1 MRRFRKPVFIV
12 VLCVVLYLIATNAG
26 AGWLYV
32 VAAAL
37 AALVLVSAL
46 FPLWNVRGIRTSRKA
61 PVVVTAGEPFECSLE
76 LKNTGRLAR
85 HLLEVEDDL
94 AGDAGRA
101 VVVRLGRGETEVVRY
116 GISNPVR
123 GIYSGGEVTVESG
136 APFGLFFARRRARVA
151 SDVVVYPRT
160 WSVAGLPPS
169 ASLDAERKD
178 RSEAPTLRRGLGGE
192 FWGIRDYRTG
202 DPARLIAWKKS
213 TRGLALGKLA
223 VLELAEETHPP
234 LVVVMNLDPRAPKE
248 AREAVISAGASLLL
262 YGLREGREVRADA
275 GAQRL
280 PFPED
285 PDPDKVLTWCA
296 GLAASRPPDPEGASV
311 EVRPSIKKIAGGK
324 PRPSEPP
331 DVSEA
336 QAVVLVSCHELA
348 GGTPGPWM
356 TPAEED
362 EFVRMT
368 EAGGRRVIGSAEAS
382 RSHGGSLEAG
392 VAEVQAAG
400 EAA

>member
-1 MRRFRKPVFIV
+1 MKKLRKPIFAV

-32 VAAAL
+32 VSAAI
-37 AALVLVSAL
+37 AAVIVVSAL
-46 FPLWNVRGIRTSRKA
+46 APWWNVRGIESSRKA
-61 PVVVTAGEPFECSLE
+61 PVVATAGRPFECSLH
-76 LKNTGRLAR
+76 LRNTGRLAR
-85 HLLEVEDDL
+85 HLLEVNDDF
-94 AGDAGRA
+94 AGDRGRA
-101 VVVRLGRGETEVVRY
+101 MVVRLRRGGTEVVRY
-116 GISNPVR
+116 GIENPVR
-123 GIYSGGEVTVESG
+123 GIYSGGEITVESG
-136 APFGLFFARRRARVA
+136 APFGLFFARRKTRVA
-151 SDVVVYPRT
+151 SSVVVYPRT

-178 RSEAPTLRRGLGGE
+178 QSEAPTLRRGLGGE
-192 FWGIRDYRTG
+192 FWGIREYRTG

-213 TRGLALGKLA
+213 ARGLAAGKLA

-234 LVVVMNLDPRAPKE
+234 LVVAMNLDPRAPKE
-248 AREAVISAGASLLL
+248 AREAVVSAGASLLL

-296 GLAASRPPDPEGASV
+296 GLGASRPPDPEGASV
-311 EVRPSIKKIAGGK
+311 EVRPSIKKVTGGK

-348 GGTPGPWM
+348 GDKPGPWM
-356 TPAEED
+356 TPEEED
-362 EFVRMT
+362 EFVKMT
-368 EAGGRRVIGSAEAS
+368 EAGGR
-382 RSHGGSLEAG
+382 G
-392 VAEVQAAG
+392 VTRLGADVE
-400 EAA
+400 EPWRIS

>member
-1 MRRFRKPVFIV
+1 MRRFRKLVFAV

-32 VAAAL
+32 VSAAI
-37 AALVLVSAL
+37 AAVIVVSAL
-46 FPLWNVRGIRTSRKA
+46 APWWNVRGIETSRKA
-61 PVVVTAGEPFECSLE
+61 PVVATAGQPFECSLQ

-85 HLLEVEDDL
+85 HLLEVKDDF
-94 AGDAGRA
+94 AGDRGRTM
-101 VVVRLGRGETEVVRY
+101 VVRLRRGGTEVVRY
-116 GISNPVR
+116 GIENPVR
-123 GIYSGGEVTVESG
+123 GIYSGGEITVESG
-136 APFGLFFARRRARVA
+136 APFGLFFARRKTRVA
-151 SDVVVYPRT
+151 SSVVVYPRT

-178 RSEAPTLRRGLGGE
+178 QSEAPTLRRGLGGE
-192 FWGIRDYRTG
+192 FWGIREYRTG

-213 TRGLALGKLA
+213 ARGLAAGKLA

-234 LVVVMNLDPRAPKE
+234 LVVAMNLDPRAPKE
-248 AREAVISAGASLLL
+248 AREAVVSAGASLLL

-296 GLAASRPPDPEGASV
+296 GLGASRPPDPEGASV
-311 EVRPSIKKIAGGK
+311 EVRPSIKKVTGGK

-348 GGTPGPWM
+348 GDKPGPWM
-356 TPAEED
+356 TPEEED
-362 EFVRMT
+362 EFVKMT
-368 EAGGRRVIGSAEAS
+368 EAGGR
-382 RSHGGSLEAG
+382 G
-392 VAEVQAAG
+392 VTRLGADVE
-400 EAA
+400 EPWRIS

>member
-1 MRRFRKPVFIV
+1 MKKLRKPIFAV

-32 VAAAL
+32 VSAAI
-37 AALVLVSAL
+37 AAVIVVSAL
-46 FPLWNVRGIRTSRKA
+46 APWWNVRGIEASRKA
-61 PVVVTAGEPFECSLE
+61 PVVATAGQPLECSLH

-85 HLLEVEDDL
+85 HLLEVNDDF
-94 AGDAGRA
+94 AGDRGRA
-101 VVVRLGRGETEVVRY
+101 MVVRLRRGGTEVVRY
-116 GISNPVR
+116 GIENPVR
-123 GIYSGGEVTVESG
+123 GIYSGGEITVESG
-136 APFGLFFARRRARVA
+136 APFGLFFARRKTRVA
-151 SDVVVYPRT
+151 SSVVVYPRT

-178 RSEAPTLRRGLGGE
+178 QSEAPTLRRGLGGE
-192 FWGIRDYRTG
+192 FWGIREYRTG

-213 TRGLALGKLA
+213 ARGLAAGKLA

-234 LVVVMNLDPRAPKE
+234 LVVAMNLDPRAPKE
-248 AREAVISAGASLLL
+248 AREAVVSAGASLLL

-296 GLAASRPPDPEGASV
+296 GLGASRPPDPEGASV
-311 EVRPSIKKIAGGK
+311 EVRPSIKKAAGGK

-348 GGTPGPWM
+348 GDKPGPWM
-356 TPAEED
+356 TPEEED
-362 EFVRMT
+362 EFVKMT
-368 EAGGRRVIGSAEAS
+368 EAGGR
-382 RSHGGSLEAG
+382 G
-392 VAEVQAAG
+392 VTRLGADVE
-400 EAA
+400 EPWRIS

>member
-1 MRRFRKPVFIV
+1 MRKLRKPIFAA
-12 VLCVVLYLIATNAG
+12 LLGVVLYLIATNAG

-32 VAAAL
+32 VSATIAAVIA
-37 AALVLVSAL
+37 VSAL
-46 FPLWNVRGIRTSRKA
+46 VPWWNVRGAEVSRKA
-61 PVVVTAGEPFECSLE
+61 PVVATAGEPFECSLK
-76 LKNTGRLAR
+76 LRNTGRLAR
-85 HLLEVEDDL
+85 HLLEVEDGF
-94 AGDAGRA
+94 AGGGGRA
-101 VVVRLGRGETEVVRY
+101 MVVRLARGETEVVRY
-116 GISNPVR
+116 GLTPSR

-151 SDVVVYPRT
+151 SSIVVYPRT

-178 RSEAPTLRRGLGGE
+178 QSEAPTLRRGLGGE
-192 FWGIRDYRTG
+192 FWGIREYRAG

-213 TRGLALGKLA
+213 ARGLAAGKLA

-234 LVVVMNLDPRAPKE
+234 LVVAMNLDPRAPKE
-248 AREAVISAGASLLL
+248 AREAVVSAGASLLL

-275 GAQRL
+275 GVQRA

-296 GLAASRPPDPEGASV
+296 GLGASRPPDPEGASV
-311 EVRPSIKKIAGGK
+311 EVRLSVKKAAGGK

-348 GGTPGPWM
+348 GGEMGPWM
-356 TPAEED
+356 TPEEEA
-362 EFVRMT
+362 EFVKTT
-368 EAGGRRVIGSAEAS
+368 EAGGRCVTRLGAS
-382 RSHGGSLEAG
+382 VEEPWRIS
-392 VAEVQAAG
+392 
-400 EAA
+400 

>member
-1 MRRFRKPVFIV
+1 MRRFRKLVFAV
-12 VLCVVLYLIATNAG
+12 ALCVALYLIATNAG

-32 VAAAL
+32 VSATIAAVIA
-37 AALVLVSAL
+37 VSAL
-46 FPLWNVRGIRTSRKA
+46 VPQWNVRGIESSRMA
-61 PVVVTAGEPFECSLE
+61 PVVATAGQPFECSLE

-85 HLLEVEDDL
+85 HLLEVKDDF
-94 AGDAGRA
+94 AGDAARA
-101 VVVRLGRGETEVVRY
+101 VVVRLARGETEVVRY
-116 GISNPVR
+116 GIENPVR

-136 APFGLFFARRRARVA
+136 APFGLFFARRKERVA
-151 SDVVVYPRT
+151 LDAVVYPRT

-178 RSEAPTLRRGLGGE
+178 QSEAPTLRRGLGGE
-192 FWGIRDYRTG
+192 FWGIREYRTG

-213 TRGLALGKLA
+213 ARGLAAGKLA

-234 LVVVMNLDPRAPKE
+234 LVVAMNLDPRAPKE
-248 AREAVISAGASLLL
+248 AREAVVSAGASLLL

-275 GAQRL
+275 GPQRL

-296 GLAASRPPDPEGASV
+296 GLDASRPSDPEGASV
-311 EVRPSIKKIAGGK
+311 EVRPSVKKTAVGK

-336 QAVVLVSCHELA
+336 QVVVLVSCHELA
-348 GGTPGPWM
+348 RGAAGLWM
-356 TPAEED
+356 TPKEED
-362 EFVRMT
+362 EFARMT
-368 EAGGRRVIGSAEAS
+368 EAGGRRVTRLGADVEEPWRIS
-382 RSHGGSLEAG
+382 
-392 VAEVQAAG
+392 
-400 EAA
+400 